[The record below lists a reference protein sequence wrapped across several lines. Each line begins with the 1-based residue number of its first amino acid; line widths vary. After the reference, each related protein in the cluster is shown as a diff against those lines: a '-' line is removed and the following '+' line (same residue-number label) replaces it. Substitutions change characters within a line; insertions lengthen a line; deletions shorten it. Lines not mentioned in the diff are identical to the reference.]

1 MNQSL
6 SSQLNKS
13 NDDLKRVFSIFNE
26 IETKTNLINDIVF
39 QTKLLSF
46 NASVEAARAG
56 EHGKGFAVV
65 AEEVGNLAQMSGKAS
80 TEIFNILS
88 SSQSAVQQLI
98 QELNDETDK
107 IVKDFNVSVEES
119 VKLSNLSKENI
130 DLTVRSLSE
139 INHYISDIN
148 TSTAEQVS
156 AVGQISEGMINLQKI
171 NKENEDGS
179 VLTTELL
186 EEVKTCAMEIENNL
200 KVLVYGKSA

>member
-130 DLTVRSLSE
+130 DLTIRSLSE